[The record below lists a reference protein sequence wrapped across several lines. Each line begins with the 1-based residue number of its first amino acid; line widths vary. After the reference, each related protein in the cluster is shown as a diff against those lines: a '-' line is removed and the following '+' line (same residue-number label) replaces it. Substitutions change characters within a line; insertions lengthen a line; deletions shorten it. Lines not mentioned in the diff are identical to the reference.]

1 MIIIGEK
8 IHASCTTPKSNPPY
22 RPFVDAAQQLFHGDA
37 AARGFAE
44 RFIAYA
50 ATSQAKAGAAWLD
63 INVDEI
69 SSDANER
76 EAAMRRFVKI
86 VLRASP
92 LPLCIDAADT
102 RVLCAGLSACHAAG
116 RATILNSITPN
127 RLDALELAVR
137 FNSGVVLLPTP
148 ANSVPAT
155 AEARCELQQELLA
168 HVDAAG
174 IAREKCF
181 LDPIVMPIAM
191 DPRAVIITLE
201 TVKCFRKFFGEK
213 IHVIGGVSNVSYGL
227 PARANINRVFAHL
240 FFNAGAGF
248 AILNPVQVTHADIL
262 SPDTS
267 AKNFQLARALLEGED
282 EYGMAYIDAFRQNG
296 GG

>member
-1 MIIIGEK
+1 MTIIGEK
-8 IHASCTTPKSNPPY
+8 IHASCTTPKSNPPF
-22 RPFVDAAQQLFHGDA
+22 RPFVDAAQQLFHGDF

-44 RFIAYA
+44 RFISYA
-50 ATSQAKAGAAWLD
+50 ATSQAKAGAEWLD

-69 SSDANER
+69 SNDAGER

-86 VLRASP
+86 VLRAAP

-102 RVLCAGLSACHAAG
+102 RVLCAGLSACHDAG
-116 RATILNSITPN
+116 RAAVLNSITPN
-127 RLDALELAVR
+127 RIDALELAVR
-137 FNSGVVLLPTP
+137 FNAGVILLPTP

-155 AEARCELQQELLA
+155 AEARCEVQRELLA

-174 IAREKCF
+174 VAREKCF

-191 DPRAVIITLE
+191 DPRAVVTTLE
-201 TVKCFRKFFGEK
+201 TIKNFRKIFGEK

-227 PARANINRVFAHL
+227 PARANINRVFAHM
-240 FFNAGAGF
+240 FCNAGADH
-248 AILNPVQVTHADIL
+248 AILNPVQVTAEDIF

-267 AKNFQLARALLEGED
+267 AKNFQLALALLNGED
-282 EYGMAYIDAFRQNG
+282 EYGMAYISAFR
-296 GG
+296 